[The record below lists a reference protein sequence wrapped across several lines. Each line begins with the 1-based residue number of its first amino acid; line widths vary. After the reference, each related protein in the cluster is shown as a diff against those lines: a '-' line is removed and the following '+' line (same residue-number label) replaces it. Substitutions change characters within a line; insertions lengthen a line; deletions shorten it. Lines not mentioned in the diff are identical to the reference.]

1 MLHKNKRVLAVSMLV
16 VSILL
21 AACGDNTATT
31 APVATTAA
39 ATTAAAPAAT
49 TAAATTAAATTAA
62 ATTAAAT
69 TAAATTAAATTAAAT
84 TAAAT
89 TAAATTAAAGTTAAA
104 VNAAIPAGFDAAKG
118 CKNVAILLP
127 ETDSSARWEQFDHP
141 LLQAAIT
148 AAIPGVTIQYANA
161 NNNADTQQNQAEA
174 ALTKG
179 ACILVV
185 GAKDADKAS
194 AIVQKAKASKV
205 PVIAYD
211 RLIQDNDL
219 AFYVSF
225 DNVKVGELQGQYIV
239 DNHKKGDKVSMIN
252 GSKTDNNALLF
263 YQGAMNKLKPLFDSG
278 ELVKVYDTF
287 TPDWNN
293 ATAQSEMEAALTQAK
308 NDIQIAYVANDGMA
322 NSVIAALKAQKLNG
336 KVLVTGQDATVA
348 GIQNIIAGDQAMTVY
363 KAIPLEVGLTTAL
376 VLAFYNGTAPSGVLN
391 GTTKTSGGKDI
402 PSALAV
408 PVAVDNKNIVATVI
422 KDNFVTKADL
432 CKGLSGVTGDLVK
445 SICG

>member
-1 MLHKNKRVLAVSMLV
+1 MLAISLV
-16 VSILL
+16 L

-31 APVATTAA
+31 APVATT
-39 ATTAAAPAAT
+39 AAPAAT

-89 TAAATTAAAGTTAAA
+89 TAAATTAAATTAASA
-104 VNAAIPAGFDAAKG
+104 GASLPAGFDAAKG
-118 CKNVAILLP
+118 CKNVGILLP

-141 LLQAAIT
+141 LLEAGIK
-148 AAIPGVTIQYANA
+148 AAIPGVTITYANA

-174 ALTKG
+174 ALSKG

-194 AIVQKAKASKV
+194 AIVQKAKAAKV

-211 RLIQDNDL
+211 RLIQDDDL
-219 AFYVSF
+219 TFYVSF
-225 DNVKVGELQGQYIV
+225 DNVKVGEIQGQYIV
-239 DNHKKGDKVSMIN
+239 DHHKKGDKVVMIN

-263 YQGAMNKLKPLFDSG
+263 YQGAMNKLKPLYDSG
-278 ELVKVYDTF
+278 ELVKVYDQY

-293 ATAQSEMEAALTQAK
+293 ATAQTEMEAALTQQK
-308 NDIQIAYVANDGMA
+308 NDVQIAYVANDGMA
-322 NSVIAALKAQKLNG
+322 NTVIAALKAQKLNG

-348 GIQNIIAGDQAMTVY
+348 GIQNIIAGDQAMSVY
-363 KAIPLEVGLTTAL
+363 KAIPLEVASTVQL
-376 VLAFYNGTAPSGVLN
+376 VKAFYDGSLPSGIVN
-391 GTTKTSGGKDI
+391 ATTKNSNGKAI
-402 PSALAV
+402 PSALST
-408 PVAVDNKNIVATVI
+408 PVALDGTNILTTVV
-422 KDNFVTKADL
+422 KDNFASKADI
-432 CKGLSGVTGDLVK
+432 CKGLTGITNDLFK
-445 SICG
+445 TICGS

>member
-348 GIQNIIAGDQAMTVY
+348 GIQNIITGDQAMTVY
-363 KAIPLEVGLTTAL
+363 KAIPQEVDLTAKL
-376 VLAFYNGTAPSGVLN
+376 VGAFYNGTLPSGILN

-402 PSALAV
+402 PSGLAV
-408 PVAVDNKNIVATVI
+408 PVSVDKSNILTTVI

-432 CKGLSGVTGDLVK
+432 CKGLSGVTGDLFT